1 MTASDHQAMSVVLP
15 GIQICDWKTVP
26 KPTVGS
32 VLKQAPQVQL
42 VPKPSQMISERP
54 LVPTIERE
62 DA

>member
-1 MTASDHQAMSVVLP
+1 MSVVLP